1 MIEVIG
7 NEISVQMKA
16 NSGIAQPELAAQ
28 AARSKQ
34 EQEERAKKKASQ
46 GSVVGPVNTTNEPS
60 PPNTKGIIE
69 VLVPAEPS
77 TSSQPKPHER
87 Q

>member
-1 MIEVIG
+1 MRVMIEVIG

-34 EQEERAKKKASQ
+34 EQEERAKKKGSQ
-46 GSVVGPVNTTNEPS
+46 GSVVGRLTLQMNQARLTRRE
-60 PPNTKGIIE
+60 
-69 VLVPAEPS
+69 L
-77 TSSQPKPHER
+77 
-87 Q
+87 